1 MTHLGNTIDKAGP
14 NSPAYAEPWQEVS
27 MEGEGRLAT

>member
-14 NSPAYAEPWQEVS
+14 NSPAYAEPWQVS
-27 MEGEGRLAT
+27 VEGEERLAT